1 MIEQLENGNDYKSL
15 FVSDNSRPCILVN
28 MDGVIAQANFLF
40 SKKFS
45 LGENDNF
52 LSLLKRNGLRS
63 WNDFKKGCTETKVGL
78 LDNLVMISE
87 GNIECLSKVHVF
99 YSEETKQAVLTFVM
113 PAACTDLPLPLPAY
127 ADCFMHASKLTMI
140 VNNDGHIIDVN
151 NRVSDLFN
159 LTRSAVIGKH
169 IQSLYRKFNTQK
181 SNSEA
186 QFEAHMS
193 TLKTYGELKI
203 TERFENEPNN
213 IQFLEICVNYSR
225 ESDLYIVEIRDCTE
239 MEMLR
244 RKLDHSGSLSTV
256 GQMAASIAHEIRN
269 PMTTLKGFVQ
279 LMEVTA
285 TGDTAK
291 YLSVVDDELQRMEA
305 ILNEMLM
312 LSKPSEEKISEF
324 SLGVLITKV
333 LEIMKPKA
341 MFESIHID
349 WHDASFCNSMIYSN
363 SDKIKQVL
371 LNIFKNAFEAM
382 GPGGNLTLK
391 LEKAEGTSFT
401 LSVTDT
407 GKGMSPLQI
416 KNMFMPFFTSKPEGT
431 GLGLPF
437 VLKTMEDLGGTVA
450 VSSEYGVGTTFTL
463 VFPQHYLGS
472 CAMTEQYSAN

>member
-1 MIEQLENGNDYKSL
+1 MLEQLENVSSYESL
-15 FVSDNSRPCILVN
+15 FVMDNRHPCILVN
-28 MDGVIAQANFLF
+28 MDGVIAEANFVF

-45 LGENDNF
+45 IGKSDNL
-52 LSLLKRNGLRS
+52 LSILKKNGLRS
-63 WNDFKKGCTETKVGL
+63 WNDFKENCNETKISM
-78 LDNLVMISE
+78 LDNLVMITE
-87 GNIECLSKVHVF
+87 GNLECLCNTHAF
-99 YSEETKQAVLTFVM
+99 YSSDTNQAVLTFV
-113 PAACTDLPLPLPAY
+113 LPAICTELPPRDY
-127 ADCFMHASKLTMI
+127 VGCFTHASQLTMI
-140 VNNDGHIIDVN
+140 VNNEGFIIDVN
-151 NRVSDLFN
+151 NRISELFN
-159 LTRSAVIGKH
+159 LTKSAVIGKR

-181 SNSEA
+181 SHAED
-186 QFEAHMS
+186 QYDAHMN
-193 TLKTYGELKI
+193 TLKTFGKI
-203 TERFENEPNN
+203 KFTERFENEPNT
-213 IQFLEICVNYSR
+213 IQFLEIHATYNSDC
-225 ESDLYIVEIRDCTE
+225 DLYIVEMRDCTE
-239 MEMLR
+239 MEILR

-312 LSKPSEEKISEF
+312 LSKPTEEKFTQF

-363 SDKIKQVL
+363 ADKIKQVL

-382 GPGGNLTLK
+382 EPGGILTLK

-401 LSVTDT
+401 LSVADT
-407 GKGMSPLQI
+407 GKGMSPLQV
-416 KNMFMPFFTSKPEGT
+416 KNMFMPFYTSKPEGT

-437 VLKTMEDLGGTVA
+437 VLKTMEGLGGAVA
-450 VSSEYGVGTTFTL
+450 VSSESGSGTTFKL
-463 VFPQHYLGS
+463 VFPQHYLEN
-472 CAMTEQYSAN
+472 CTINERYSAN

>member
-1 MIEQLENGNDYKSL
+1 MIEQLENGDDCKSL

-28 MDGVIAQANFLF
+28 MDGVITQANFLF

-52 LSLLKRNGLRS
+52 LSLLKRNGLHS
-63 WNDFKKGCTETKVGL
+63 WNDFKKDCTETKVGL
-78 LDNLVMISE
+78 LDNLVVISE
-87 GNIECLSKVHVF
+87 GNIECLCKVHVF
-99 YSEETKQAVLTFVM
+99 YSEETKQAILTFVL
-113 PAACTDLPLPLPAY
+113 PAVCTDLPLTAY
-127 ADCFMHASKLTMI
+127 VNSFTHASKLTMI
-140 VNNDGHIIDVN
+140 VNNEGHIIDVN
-151 NRVSDLFN
+151 NRVSELFN
-159 LTRSAVIGKH
+159 LTRGAVIGKH

-181 SNSEA
+181 NNAEA
-186 QFEAHMS
+186 QYEAHMS

-203 TERFENEPNN
+203 TERFENEPNT
-213 IQFLEICVNYSR
+213 IQFLEVYATYSD

-341 MFESIHID
+341 MFESIQID

-371 LNIFKNAFEAM
+371 MNIFKNAFEAM
-382 GPGGNLTLK
+382 GPGGILTLK

-437 VLKTMEDLGGTVA
+437 VLKTMEDLGGAVT

-463 VFPQHYLGS
+463 LFPQHYLEN
-472 CAMTEQYSAN
+472 CTMTKHYSAN

>member
-1 MIEQLENGNDYKSL
+1 MLEQLENVKACNSH
-15 FVSDNSRPCILVN
+15 FVTDNSRPCILVN
-28 MDGVIAQANFLF
+28 MDGVIAEANSLF
-40 SKKFS
+40 FKKFS
-45 LGENDNF
+45 LGKNDNF

-63 WNDFKKGCTETKVGL
+63 WNDFKKGCTETKVGMFDDL
-78 LDNLVMISE
+78 LMISE
-87 GNIECLSKVHVF
+87 GKIECLCKVHAF
-99 YSEETKQAVLTFVM
+99 YSHETKQAVLTFVM
-113 PAACTDLPLPLPAY
+113 PAVCTDLPLSAY
-127 ADCFMHASKLTMI
+127 VNCFTHASKLMMI
-140 VNNDGHIIDVN
+140 VNDEGYIIDVN
-151 NRVSDLFN
+151 DRVDELFN

-181 SNSEA
+181 SNAEA
-186 QFEAHMS
+186 QYEAHLN
-193 TLKTYGELKI
+193 TLKTYGYIKI
-203 TERFENEPNN
+203 TERFENEPNT
-213 IQFLEICVNYSR
+213 IQFLEICATYTSENG
-225 ESDLYIVEIRDCTE
+225 LYIIEIRDCTE
-239 MEMLR
+239 TEMLR

-312 LSKPSEEKISEF
+312 LSRPSEEKISEF

-341 MFESIHID
+341 MFESIQID
-349 WHDASFCNSMIYSN
+349 WHDASFCDSMIYSN
-363 SDKIKQVL
+363 ADKIKQVL

-382 GPGGNLTLK
+382 EPGGVLTLK
-391 LEKAEGTSFT
+391 LEKAGEKSFT
-401 LSVTDT
+401 LSVKDT

-416 KNMFMPFFTSKPEGT
+416 KNVFMPFFTSKPEGT

-437 VLKTMEDLGGTVA
+437 VLKTMEDLGGEVA
-450 VSSEYGVGTTFTL
+450 VSSEWGIGTTFTL
-463 VFPQHYLGS
+463 AFPQHYLENS
-472 CAMTEQYSAN
+472 TTIERYSAN

>member
-1 MIEQLENGNDYKSL
+1 MIEQLTSKDDCESL
-15 FVSDNSRPCILVN
+15 FVSDNRRPCILVN
-28 MDGVIAQANFLF
+28 MDGVISQANDLF

-63 WNDFKKGCTETKVGL
+63 WTEFKKDCTKTKVGL
-78 LDNLVMISE
+78 LDNLVVISE
-87 GNIECLSKVHVF
+87 GNIECLCKVHIF
-99 YSEETKQAVLTFVM
+99 YSEDTQTAVLTFVL
-113 PAACTDLPLPLPAY
+113 PAVCSELPLTVY
-127 ADCFMHASKLTMI
+127 ANYFTDASKLTMI
-140 VNNDGHIIDVN
+140 INSEGHIIDVN
-151 NRVSDLFN
+151 DRVGELFN
-159 LTRSAVIGKH
+159 LTKGAVIGKH

-181 SNSEA
+181 NNAEA
-186 QFEAHMS
+186 QYEAHMS
-193 TLKTYGELKI
+193 AIKTYGKLKI
-203 TERFENEPNN
+203 IERFEDEPNT
-213 IQFLEICVNYSR
+213 IQFLEVNATYND
-225 ESDLYIVEIRDCTE
+225 ESDLYFVEIQDCTE

-291 YLSVVDDELQRMEA
+291 YLSVVEDELQRMEA

-312 LSKPSEEKISEF
+312 LSKPTEEKISEF

-341 MFESIHID
+341 MFESIQID

-382 GPGGNLTLK
+382 EPGGILTLK
-391 LEKAEGTSFT
+391 LEKAAGTSFT

-407 GKGMSPLQI
+407 GKGMSSLQL
-416 KNMFMPFFTSKPEGT
+416 KNLFMPFFTSKPEGT

-437 VLKTMEDLGGTVA
+437 VLKTMEDLGGSVA

-463 VFPQHYLGS
+463 EFPQHYLANGS
-472 CAMTEQYSAN
+472 MIKQFSAN